1 MATGFFFHSQRNFR
15 NFQNVTKKK
24 KKYGFL
30 LDLSQMIQIY
40 DEYVWPTI
48 FMNANNTKMLKP
60 HPCNTKGQYKLLMRK
75 LCETQDK
82 NIMVKI
88 LPISLNILS
97 QAK

>member
-1 MATGFFFHSQRNFR
+1 
-15 NFQNVTKKK
+15 
-24 KKYGFL
+24 
-30 LDLSQMIQIY
+30 
-40 DEYVWPTI
+40 
-48 FMNANNTKMLKP
+48 MNANNTKMLKP